1 MPLVQPAPALGI
13 PSAPPSLGFQGKVMA
28 TGVNHP
34 AENPIL
40 HGEKDGINKYVQKY
54 GNRAWKDMILYTTGK
69 LCSMCI
75 STLIWAGVGGAGY
88 TSPIDGIRKAGIEQI
103 GLPARQVVEA
113 SPF

>member
-1 MPLVQPAPALGI
+1 
-13 PSAPPSLGFQGKVMA
+13 
-28 TGVNHP
+28 
-34 AENPIL
+34 
-40 HGEKDGINKYVQKY
+40 
-54 GNRAWKDMILYTTGK
+54 MILYTTGK

-88 TSPIDGIRKAGIEQI
+88 TSPIDGIRKAGIEQK